1 MGARCGGGGTVSSRR
16 RVGLEIKSAV
26 THYQFERV
34 KRKPHRNSPKYQIPT
49 LPTNWGDMEA

>member
-34 KRKPHRNSPKYQIPT
+34 KRKPHGTVLSTKY
-49 LPTNWGDMEA
+49 LHC